1 MKIFLDTNVVLD
13 TILPERKFRQASIQV
28 MNLVENPDYR
38 LCISSLSIAN
48 IWYIGRKYIGKEG
61 LSARVKMMLDRWKI
75 LPLGDIDVW
84 QALRSSCPDF
94 EDALQISCAEGY
106 CDVIVTADKKHFESC
121 TAVPVFTPEEFIG
134 QLRAHSGADN

>member
-1 MKIFLDTNVVLD
+1 MIKVFLDTNVVLD
-13 TILPERKFRQASIQV
+13 A
-28 MNLVENPDYR
+28 LVPGRPYEDYSRGIVGIGGGDYR
-38 LCISSLSIAN
+38 LCVSSLSVATLH
-48 IWYIGRKYIGKEG
+48 YVAKKHVPTGQ
-61 LSARVKMMLDRWKI
+61 LMTFLKMILDRWKI